1 MIVCLRYE
9 GVYGMTYSMRGHAYI
24 VRMMLTYVYNV
35 YIVYINMELESIAH
49 AYNMGE
55 SI

>member
-1 MIVCLRYE
+1 
-9 GVYGMTYSMRGHAYI
+9 MTYSMRGHAYI
-24 VRMMLTYVYNV
+24 VRMMLTYVYVHVYNV

-55 SI
+55 SN